1 MLSDVDTVGRGGGEA
16 AGIRKDPVIGAAL
29 DVCEYMLDLIQQVHA
44 ARDLRWE
51 RGIGVPLAFGMR
63 HIRLRA
69 IPV

>member
-1 MLSDVDTVGRGGGEA
+1 MAVGV
-16 AGIRKDPVIGAAL
+16 RKDPAIGVAL
-29 DVCEYMLDLIQQVHA
+29 DRCAYMLDLIEQVQG

-51 RGIGVPLAFGMR
+51 RGIGVPPAFGMR

>member
-1 MLSDVDTVGRGGGEA
+1 M
-16 AGIRKDPVIGAAL
+16 GAAL
-29 DVCEYMLDLIQQVHA
+29 DRCAYMLDLIEQVEA

-51 RGIGVPLAFGMR
+51 RGIGVGPAFGMR

>member
-1 MLSDVDTVGRGGGEA
+1 
-16 AGIRKDPVIGAAL
+16 L
-29 DVCEYMLDLIQQVHA
+29 DRCAYIVDLIEQVEA

-51 RGIGVPLAFGMR
+51 RGIGVPPAFGMR

>member
-1 MLSDVDTVGRGGGEA
+1 MAVAV
-16 AGIRKDPVIGAAL
+16 RKDPTIGAAL
-29 DVCEYMLDLIQQVHA
+29 DRCAYMLELIEQVQT

-51 RGIGVPLAFGMR
+51 RGIGVPVAFGMR

>member
-1 MLSDVDTVGRGGGEA
+1 MLDDVDIVGRGGGEA
-16 AGIRKDPVIGAAL
+16 VAVRKDPVIGAAL
-29 DVCEYMLDLIQQVHA
+29 DVCEYMLELIQQVHV

-51 RGIGVPLAFGMR
+51 RGIGVPPAFGMR

>member
-1 MLSDVDTVGRGGGEA
+1 MAVAVH
-16 AGIRKDPVIGAAL
+16 KDPAIGAAL
-29 DVCEYMLDLIQQVHA
+29 DRCVYMLDLIEQVQV

-51 RGIGVPLAFGMR
+51 RGIGVPPAFGMR